1 MGNVRISEGGGGGFM
16 NFRAFRAAFPQTVP
30 VMAGYLALGVAYG
43 LLMSSAGLSVWWTLL
58 MSSIIYAGSGQFLAV
73 SLLTGGASLAQ
84 AALLTLVLHFRH
96 LFYGLSLISRF
107 QGTGW
112 RKPYLIFGLTDET
125 YALLTAAP
133 VPAEIPPQDF
143 CFAVT
148 LLDQLYWVTGSVL
161 GSTIGTFIT
170 FNTAGVDFAM
180 TALFVVLLVD
190 QVKKQEDRIPAAI
203 GLGCALL
210 SLVLFGGG
218 SFLIPALAAI
228 TVLLLA
234 GRGKMERRVSPP

>member
-1 MGNVRISEGGGGGFM
+1 M

-133 VPAEIPPQDF
+133 VPAMIPPQDF
-143 CFAVT
+143 YFAVT

-180 TALFVVLLVD
+180 TALFVVLLVE
-190 QVKKQEDRIPAAI
+190 QVKKQEDRIPAAIGRIPAAI

-234 GRGKMERRVSPP
+234 GRGKMERQVSPP